1 MNQYETMF
9 FNNPEELKKKI
20 QSLVEKQLQTK
31 ATEKCAELKEISK
44 LIEYSTSINET
55 VSFQSDNPYGSG
67 SGEWSSVGE
76 YLEAKEEFESWC
88 ICSQAEAEKQ
98 GVDFGGDSAEYG
110 TFDFEGD
117 TEVVITDLWL
127 ITDTCSVEAK
137 AKWNEKR
144 VKDIEEHKQKQI
156 QMLEQQ
162 LLNLKAE
169 VESA

>member
-1 MNQYETMF
+1 MDT
-9 FNNPEELKKKI
+9 
-20 QSLVEKQLQTK
+20 
-31 ATEKCAELKEISK
+31 
-44 LIEYSTSINET
+44 
-55 VSFQSDNPYGSG
+55 
-67 SGEWSSVGE
+67 
-76 YLEAKEEFESWC
+76 LEAKEEFESWC

-144 VKDIEEHKQKQI
+144 VKDIEENKQKQI